1 MGGSLVSYLGAALPA
16 PPAAWGL
23 HSADVVDPK
32 VPLHRVF
39 RFIYTGLYLV

>member
-32 VPLHRVF
+32 VPPLFLVLP
-39 RFIYTGLYLV
+39 GLYHI